1 MQIYGDMLLEAF
13 SDNTF
18 QLSKQAIVWRFT
30 TEQLQAK
37 IDKLNAELKEATDLL
52 NTINAMAWKSDGVTE

>member
-1 MQIYGDMLLEAF
+1 MLLEAF
-13 SDNTF
+13 DDSTF

-52 NTINAMAWKSDGVTE
+52 NTIKGMEIRTDGVTE